1 MASSVGGI
9 IEAVDYNS
17 IRNKVIAVLGTGS
30 GNTGYGQDPRIN
42 SAAVSVGTTVTADQW
57 QKLRWDIF
65 NVLVHQTGSNPTI
78 VDVSTGDTIRYGTSN
93 PNNAYDT
100 LANTLTTNR
109 FIAGS
114 GRVEPIGL
122 GARADTFSWSGQ
134 AYIDITYTFPTAN
147 AARFFFNSGGVIRIS
162 SSFSGLN
169 NQQNNAWASL
179 LSSAG
184 NQLVQF
190 GAQIPDTGFSPMNGR
205 NFYRLTNSFQ
215 TYYSSASSSP
225 YAANVY
231 RLQAACNVADNSTGT
246 ANIVNIRVL
255 FTDGYVDPGNFPGDT
270 PNTVDLVSGTLSVA
284 SDMLR
289 PFGTMQT
296 PPGTAQFTIASPTSN
311 LTSAS
316 FIYS

>member
-17 IRNKVIAVLGTGS
+17 IRNKVIAVLGTGT
-30 GNTGYGQDPRIN
+30 GNSGYGQDPRIN
-42 SAAVSVGTTVTADQW
+42 STAVSVGTAVTADQW

-78 VDVSTGDTIRYGTSN
+78 VNVSAGDTIRYGTSN

-100 LANTLTTNR
+100 LANTITANR
-109 FIAGS
+109 FTVGS

-122 GARADTFSWSGQ
+122 GARASTFSWSGQ

-147 AARFFFNSGGVIRIS
+147 DARFFFNSGGVIRIS
-162 SSFSGLN
+162 SLFSGLN
-169 NQQNNAWASL
+169 NQQNRAWRDLLA
-179 LSSAG
+179 LSS

-190 GAQIPDTGFSPMNGR
+190 GGQIPDNGFSPMNGR
-205 NFYRLTNSFQ
+205 NFYRLTNAFQ
-215 TYYSSASSSP
+215 TYHSSSSSSP

-231 RLQAACNVADNSTGT
+231 RLQARSNVADNSTGT
-246 ANIVNIRVL
+246 ANIVYIRVL
-255 FTDGYVDPGNFPGDT
+255 FTDGYIDPGNSPGDI
-270 PNTVDLVSGTLSVA
+270 PDTVDLVSGTLSVA

-289 PFGTMQT
+289 PYGTMQT
-296 PPGTAQFTIASPTSN
+296 PPGTAQFTIVGPTSN
-311 LTSAS
+311 LSSAS